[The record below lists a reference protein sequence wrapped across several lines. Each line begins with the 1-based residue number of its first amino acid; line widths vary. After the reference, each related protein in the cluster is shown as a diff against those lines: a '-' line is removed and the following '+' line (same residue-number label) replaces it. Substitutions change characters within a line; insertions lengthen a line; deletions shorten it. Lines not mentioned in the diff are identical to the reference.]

1 VQIITVIQSLLAENK
16 IIQLFDWLTF
26 CMEIGTII
34 QKVLRLVE
42 NDDIIIRIFVTAQ
55 RVSHGVEQLVYH

>member
-16 IIQLFDWLTF
+16 IIQLFDWLKF
-26 CMEIGTII
+26 CMEIVTII

>member
-1 VQIITVIQSLLAENK
+1 
-16 IIQLFDWLTF
+16 
-26 CMEIGTII
+26 MEIVTII